1 MALSSTWLRRTLML
15 VAGALQTLA
24 YAPFGYWPL
33 GIVSA
38 AAGFFLLKDA
48 SRKETLFLGWLFG
61 FGIFGSGASWVYV
74 SIHNFGDAGVALA
87 ALLTVLYVSFLSL
100 FPVLQFFLYYRFRP
114 SSASLSALL
123 FASSWVATDW
133 FRSWFLT
140 GFPWLYLGHSHIGT
154 PLSGLAPLGGV
165 HLITWVCV
173 LTGAVCCILV
183 RRNKLKQRLPLA
195 IFVATIWI
203 ISSLLTSLDWTMID
217 KEKPISVA
225 IAQGNI
231 PQELKWLPE
240 QRLETILTYQALSNA
255 YWGSDIIL
263 WPETAIPVLM
273 DQAESITT
281 PLASFAKD
289 YNTTLI
295 TGIPYRAPYLSNRHP
310 VYHNSI
316 ISIGNGEGIYHK
328 QKLVPFGEYVP
339 LESFLRGLIGFF
351 DLPMSSFT
359 AGSDKQQA
367 LSAGDYKVSPFICY
381 EIVYPE
387 FVAKSARESNLLIT
401 ISNDAWFGG
410 SVAPHQHL
418 EIAQMRSLETG
429 RYLVR
434 GTNSGISAIVDNKGE
449 ITAQSAQFEEA
460 SLAGTVFPATG
471 MTPFMQLLSWP
482 IMLLSLVIF
491 IVCGISRKR

>member
-1 MALSSTWLRRTLML
+1 ML

-24 YAPFGYWPL
+24 YAPFGYWL
-33 GIVSA
+33 SGIISA
-38 AAGFFLLKDA
+38 AAGFFLLNKA
-48 SRKETLFLGWLFG
+48 SRKESLLLGWIFG
-61 FGIFGSGASWVYV
+61 LGIFGSGASWVYV
-74 SIHNFGDAGVALA
+74 SIHNYGDAGVALA
-87 ALLTVLYVSFLSL
+87 ALLTILYVSFLSL
-100 FPVLQFFLYYRFRP
+100 FPALQFALYHRFRP
-114 SSASLSALL
+114 SSSTTLSALL
-123 FASSWVATDW
+123 FASAWVATDW

-154 PLSGLAPLGGV
+154 LLSGLAPLGGV

-173 LTGAVCCILV
+173 LTGAACCILASHCH
-183 RRNKLKQRLPLA
+183 LKQKLLLPVL
-195 IFVATIWI
+195 VVGIWVF
-203 ISSLLTSLDWTMID
+203 SSFLTTLDWTTIN

-240 QRLETILTYQALSNA
+240 QRLQTVLTYQALSDA

-281 PLASFAKD
+281 PLANFAKD
-289 YNTTLI
+289 YGTTLI

-367 LSAGDYKVSPFICY
+367 LKAGEYNVSPFICY

-387 FVAKSARESNLLIT
+387 FVAKSARDSNLLIT

-449 ITAQSAQFEEA
+449 ITARSAQFEEA
-460 SLAGTVFPATG
+460 SLAGTVFPASG
-471 MTPFMQLLSWP
+471 MTPFMQFLSWP
-482 IMLLSLVIF
+482 IMLLCFAIF
-491 IVCGISRKR
+491 VLCEVLRRKANAEEARVP